1 MSPLLSSP
9 LSIFHTVLRQS
20 LPIFCPLYLLFPPP
34 PSPPCYFALDGP
46 TSDSN
51 LEICAFY
58 RNKRRAV
65 IFQRETIDLDLL
77 LFWYSIFYTFFFQF
91 LFFAFCYFNYL
102 ETHLFLLLI
111 LYKYLKP
118 LFFFSLMKRPCFLS
132 PYFHVVIIGHSFAKR
147 FEFYCKTGFSMW
159 LLFFLFFVTEQR
171 FKEYLLI
178 MYVSD
183 FFCPS
188 TFLGLYIS

>member
-1 MSPLLSSP
+1 MKCSHVIRSVGIDNLFESSPNLCPRFCLLRSLSST
-9 LSIFHTVLRQS
+9 LSSVNLFLFSVPCT
-20 LPIFCPLYLLFPPP
+20 YYFPPP
-34 PSPPCYFALDGP
+34 PPCYFALDGP

-118 LFFFSLMKRPCFLS
+118 LIFF
-132 PYFHVVIIGHSFAKR
+132 Y
-147 FEFYCKTGFSMW
+147 
-159 LLFFLFFVTEQR
+159 
-171 FKEYLLI
+171 
-178 MYVSD
+178 
-183 FFCPS
+183 
-188 TFLGLYIS
+188 